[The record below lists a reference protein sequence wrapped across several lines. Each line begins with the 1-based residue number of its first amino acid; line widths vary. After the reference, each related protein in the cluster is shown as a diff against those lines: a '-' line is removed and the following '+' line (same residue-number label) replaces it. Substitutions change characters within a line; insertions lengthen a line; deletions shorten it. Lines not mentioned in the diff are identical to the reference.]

1 MMTTLL
7 IDTSNQPLAVAL
19 VKDGNV
25 LINYQSNIKK
35 NHSLQLMPVIESLM
49 DEAQLTPQSLSE
61 IVVANGPGS
70 YTGLRIGITTAKTM
84 AYTLDIPL
92 YEVSSLKA
100 LAATCDNGNNL
111 IVPLFDARRDHV
123 FAGVYQYK
131 DDKLETI
138 KDDSYISIEALNQF
152 LKSRNYPY
160 IFIGHDVLKLQDK
173 LEGRSL
179 SKLPDASI
187 MYNIKEQP
195 VLNVHELKP
204 RYLKLSEAEQN
215 WKNNQTKH

>member
-49 DEAQLTPQSLSE
+49 DEAQITPQSLSD

-84 AYTLDIPL
+84 AYILDIPL

-100 LAATCDNGNNL
+100 LAATYNNENDL

-138 KDDSYISIEALNQF
+138 KEDSYISIEALNQF
-152 LKSRNYPY
+152 LKSQNHPY

>member
-1 MMTTLL
+1 MTTLL

-84 AYTLDIPL
+84 AYTLDISL

-100 LAATCDNGNNL
+100 LAATYNNENDF

-138 KDDSYISIEALNQF
+138 KEDSYMSIEALNQF
-152 LKSRNYPY
+152 LKSQNHPY
-160 IFIGHDVLKLQDK
+160 IFIGHDALKLQDK

>member
-1 MMTTLL
+1 MTTLL

-49 DEAQLTPQSLSE
+49 DEAQITPQSLSD

-84 AYTLDIPL
+84 AYILDIPL

-100 LAATCDNGNNL
+100 LAATYNNENDL

-138 KDDSYISIEALNQF
+138 KEDSYISIEALNQF
-152 LKSRNYPY
+152 LKSQNHPY

>member
-1 MMTTLL
+1 MTTLL
-7 IDTSNQPLAVAL
+7 IDTSDQPLAVAL
-19 VKDGNV
+19 VKEGNV

-49 DEAQLTPQSLSE
+49 DEAQLTPQTLSD

-84 AYTLDIPL
+84 AYTLHIPL

-100 LAATCDNGNNL
+100 LAATYNNENDL

-138 KDDSYISIEALNQF
+138 KEDSYISIEALNQF
-152 LKSRNYPY
+152 LKSQNHPY

-187 MYNIKEQP
+187 MYKIKEQP

>member
-1 MMTTLL
+1 MTTLL

-49 DEAQLTPQSLSE
+49 DEAQTTPQSLSE

-100 LAATCDNGNNL
+100 LAATYNNENDL

-123 FAGVYQYK
+123 FAGVYQCK

-138 KDDSYISIEALNQF
+138 KEDSYISIEALNQF
-152 LKSRNYPY
+152 LKSQNHPY

>member
-19 VKDGNV
+19 VKEGNV

-49 DEAQLTPQSLSE
+49 DEAQLTPQSLSD

-100 LAATCDNGNNL
+100 LAATYNNENDL

-138 KDDSYISIEALNQF
+138 KEDSYISIEALNQF
-152 LKSRNYPY
+152 LKSQNNPY

>member
-1 MMTTLL
+1 MTTLL

-19 VKDGNV
+19 VRDGNV

-49 DEAQLTPQSLSE
+49 DEAQLTPQSLSD

-84 AYTLDIPL
+84 TYTLDIPL

-100 LAATCDNGNNL
+100 LAATYNNENDL

-138 KDDSYISIEALNQF
+138 KEDSYISIEALNQF
-152 LKSRNYPY
+152 LESQNHPY
-160 IFIGHDVLKLQDK
+160 IFIGHDVLKLHDK

>member
-1 MMTTLL
+1 
-7 IDTSNQPLAVAL
+7 
-19 VKDGNV
+19 
-25 LINYQSNIKK
+25 
-35 NHSLQLMPVIESLM
+35 M

-100 LAATCDNGNNL
+100 LAATYNNENDF

-138 KDDSYISIEALNQF
+138 KEDSYMSIEALNQF
-152 LKSRNYPY
+152 LKSQNHPY
-160 IFIGHDVLKLQDK
+160 IFIGHDALKLQDK

>member
-19 VKDGNV
+19 VKEGNV

-35 NHSLQLMPVIESLM
+35 NHSLQLMPVIESVM
-49 DEAQLTPQSLSE
+49 DEAQITPQSLSD

-84 AYTLDIPL
+84 AYTLDISL

-100 LAATCDNGNNL
+100 LAATYNNENDL

-138 KDDSYISIEALNQF
+138 KEDSYISIEALNQF
-152 LKSRNYPY
+152 LKSQNHPY

>member
-1 MMTTLL
+1 
-7 IDTSNQPLAVAL
+7 
-19 VKDGNV
+19 
-25 LINYQSNIKK
+25 
-35 NHSLQLMPVIESLM
+35 
-49 DEAQLTPQSLSE
+49 
-61 IVVANGPGS
+61 
-70 YTGLRIGITTAKTM
+70 
-84 AYTLDIPL
+84 
-92 YEVSSLKA
+92 
-100 LAATCDNGNNL
+100 
-111 IVPLFDARRDHV
+111 
-123 FAGVYQYK
+123 YK

-138 KDDSYISIEALNQF
+138 KEDSYISIEALNQF
-152 LKSRNYPY
+152 LKSQNHPY

>member
-49 DEAQLTPQSLSE
+49 DEAQLTPQSLSD

-84 AYTLDIPL
+84 AYTLDISL

-100 LAATCDNGNNL
+100 LAATYNNENDL

-138 KDDSYISIEALNQF
+138 KEDSYISIEALNQF
-152 LKSRNYPY
+152 LKSQNHPY